1 MTNNKSTQRL
11 NSCFKVYCP
20 IPDWSSPGTACCCAH
35 GNLVDALYPDLHHGT
50 HGQGWYIV
58 LESLFISFH
67 SLPAKTDQ
75 QLFDRWAKSKRQF
88 QREFFAWQLWFGHP
102 TLWQGLGA
110 LWFAG
115 RCWTEK
121 QLKPVPNWRN
131 DQAFRIVY
139 TMPEYNFFS
148 RGRWN
153 FRQKDWRYCRFW
165 DMLTSSRTKWERRSQ
180 LGFLLS
186 LSFFSI

>member
-67 SLPAKTDQ
+67 SLPAKTDNN
-75 QLFDRWAKSKRQF
+75 
-88 QREFFAWQLWFGHP
+88 
-102 TLWQGLGA
+102 
-110 LWFAG
+110 
-115 RCWTEK
+115 C
-121 QLKPVPNWRN
+121 
-131 DQAFRIVY
+131 
-139 TMPEYNFFS
+139 
-148 RGRWN
+148 
-153 FRQKDWRYCRFW
+153 
-165 DMLTSSRTKWERRSQ
+165 LTGEPKASGSSREN
-180 LGFLLS
+180 FLLGSYDLAILPFGKAWAHSGS
-186 LSFFSI
+186 LVVAGPKNSWNQYQIGAMTKPSALFIRCLNTTFFQEAGGISGKKIEDTVDSEIC